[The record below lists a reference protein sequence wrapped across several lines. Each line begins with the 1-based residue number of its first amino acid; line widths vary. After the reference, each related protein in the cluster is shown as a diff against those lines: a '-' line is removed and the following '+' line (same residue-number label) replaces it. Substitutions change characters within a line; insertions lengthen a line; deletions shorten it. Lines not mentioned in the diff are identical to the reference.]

1 MKINGFCASWVRRLN
16 NCRLRCWM
24 RLFPRYRSHGLH
36 AASGC
41 RPAVVARFPRRISL
55 PRLPLDAVHPSQQRA
70 ALHARAWCLS
80 RIARHVI
87 DFHSTRPYL
96 NSNPLQLHSFQ
107 LISSGNWFKADLL
120 TFWHFESL
128 PLSGLFSVEFKWIK
142 HESIADGILNA
153 FAV

>member
-1 MKINGFCASWVRRLN
+1 MYQVIVLHWKSIDFASVEWAQLN
-16 NCRLRCWM
+16 NWWLCCWM

-36 AASGC
+36 AASGG

-70 ALHARAWCLS
+70 ALHARAWYLS

-96 NSNPLQLHSFQ
+96 HLNPLKLHSFSLLAVEIDLK
-107 LISSGNWFKADLL
+107 LIGQILKVCRWLI
-120 TFWHFESL
+120 
-128 PLSGLFSVEFKWIK
+128 FSRI
-142 HESIADGILNA
+142 
-153 FAV
+153 